1 MKNKRTLIKDYM
13 EYEFGNGTDERIN
26 QIMDLVDEYEI
37 IDTIS
42 VDLDNQECRDEDLM
56 DFVQWRILGVPYE
69 NVMNMDFD
77 TDLLV
82 EKGIVSV
89 KKDKK

>member
-42 VDLDNQECRDEDLM
+42 VDLDNQVCKDEDLM
-56 DFVQWRILGVPYE
+56 VFVQWRRLGVPYE